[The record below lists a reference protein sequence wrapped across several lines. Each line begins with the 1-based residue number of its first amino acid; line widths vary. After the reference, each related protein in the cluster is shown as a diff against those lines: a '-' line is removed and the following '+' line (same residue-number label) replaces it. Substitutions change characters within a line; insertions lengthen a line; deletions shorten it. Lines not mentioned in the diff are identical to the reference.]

1 LRKLRFEKSTAFI
14 FISAIFVYFIYSLFT
29 NVNERNYDTGA
40 QIFYID
46 FIANN
51 YKLPVSNACWV
62 CHHPPLFYISGAIVK
77 KLSVFLDFLPE
88 TALQIHS
95 LILFLVFLVF
105 SLLTIRLFF
114 RKAWKLNFAFSIVAF
129 WPYSIVNSVRIHNDV
144 LFYTFSSAFLY
155 YLLLWHQKKTKSGL
169 FYSCIFAG
177 LGILTKTNGAIALAV
192 ILTIFSIRTFRASEK
207 FSYLKKNLIFLSV
220 PFLTFIFLVLILNP
234 LRTPEKKIP
243 SIFGTAATVDK
254 SFYVEN
260 KPLNF
265 FAIDI
270 KSYWKEPYVL
280 AEKDGYGREYFWQHL
295 IKSSLFGTHNS
306 IPDPATS
313 YGLNQ
318 ILAQIMNWIL
328 NVFILVLF
336 LNIFWQ
342 NRFGLFRY
350 LPFYIFIVCSIG
362 SLGVFKFL
370 APIPHHNDF
379 RLIYP
384 VIIPM
389 SIFFFQ
395 DSIFIRKV
403 RYANPLVLVFSSFF
417 ILLSVV
423 YYIPYKY
430 LVVTLGSGE
439 IQKPIE
445 SLSNPVLNGSVWN
458 APSNILM
465 KMDDRVSI
473 HLKSPRD
480 ISEVEISLDNNDS
493 YIVYFESET
502 NRITRL
508 VGPDASSKV
517 GMSVYRFPISP
528 VFKNLKKIEIRPF
541 RGDGMYSL
549 GHILLF

>member
-1 LRKLRFEKSTAFI
+1 MRKLRFEKSTAFI

-46 FIANN
+46 YIANN

-439 IQKPIE
+439 IQKSID

>member
-1 LRKLRFEKSTAFI
+1 MRKLRFEKSTAFI